1 MTAIA
6 GARASGRRRA
16 GSSPWLIAGQG
27 AAALAVSMG
36 IGRFVFTPILPLMH
50 AQAGLSSSAGAG
62 LATANYVGYLVG
74 ALAGILVPS
83 LVRSA
88 LVMRASIVALLATLA
103 LMPVTR
109 VDAVWLGL
117 RLIAGVC
124 TALIFIVAVSA
135 AISHLRGHGQ
145 HFVGWAF
152 GGVGAGIALSGVM
165 VLVVRVVGDWRAAWW
180 AAAGIASVL
189 AIGTWTLRPEP
200 APDASA
206 GAGGAGGARTR
217 RWFWALLA
225 SYSLEGVGYIIA
237 GTFLVAAIEQ
247 GNPGWAGSGA
257 WVLVGLAAVPA
268 PALWAGLRRRW
279 SWPSLLLA
287 ALVIQ
292 AVGIGLPAVVGGVAA
307 ALVSAFLFGVTFI
320 GIASM
325 ALAIGAHLR
334 VPRAVAVLTTGYSA
348 GQILGPLVVTPLLRD
363 GYHSALLVG
372 AGVVLAAA
380 VAAGVLRV
388 RFPHSVE
395 AA

>member
-1 MTAIA
+1 MAAIVGAHA
-6 GARASGRRRA
+6 GGLRRA
-16 GSSPWLIAGQG
+16 GSSPWLVVGQG

-36 IGRFVFTPILPLMH
+36 IGRFVFTPILPLMP

-74 ALAGILVPS
+74 ALAGIMVPS

-88 LVMRASIVALLATLA
+88 TVMRISIVVLLATLA

-109 VDAVWLGL
+109 VDGVWLGL
-117 RLIAGVC
+117 RLIAGVS
-124 TALIFIVAVSA
+124 TALIFMIAVSA
-135 AISHLRGHGQ
+135 TLSHLRGHGQ
-145 HFVGWAF
+145 HLIGWAF
-152 GGVGAGIALSGVM
+152 GGVGAGIALSGAM

-180 AAAGIASVL
+180 AAAGLAIVL
-189 AIGTWTLRPEP
+189 AIGTWTLRPEA
-200 APDASA
+200 APGASGGGGA
-206 GAGGAGGARTR
+206 AGGAGSR

-268 PALWAGLRRRW
+268 PALWAWLRGRW
-279 SWPSLLLA
+279 SWPSLLVA

-292 AVGIGLPAVVGGVAA
+292 AVGIALPAVVGGVAA
-307 ALVSAFLFGVTFI
+307 ALASAFLFGVTFI
-320 GIASM
+320 AIASM
-325 ALAIGAHLR
+325 ALAIGAHLQF
-334 VPRAVAVLTTGYSA
+334 PRAVAVLTTGYSA
-348 GQILGPLVVTPLLRD
+348 GQILGPLVVTPLLRH
-363 GYHSALLVG
+363 GYHQALLVG
-372 AGVVLAAA
+372 AVAVLAGA

-388 RFPHSVE
+388 RFPHSLEE
-395 AA
+395 A

>member
-6 GARASGRRRA
+6 GARAGGRRRA
-16 GSSPWLIAGQG
+16 GSSPWLVAGQG

-36 IGRFVFTPILPLMH
+36 IGRFVFTPILPVMH

-74 ALAGILVPS
+74 ALAGIFVPS

-88 LVMRASIVALLATLA
+88 VVMRVSIVVLLATLA

-109 VDAVWLGL
+109 VDGVWLGL
-117 RLIAGVC
+117 RLIAGVS
-124 TALIFIVAVSA
+124 TALIFMVAVSA

-189 AIGTWTLRPEP
+189 AIGTWTLRPEV

-206 GAGGAGGARTR
+206 VAGGAARTG
-217 RWFWALLA
+217 RWFAALLA

-268 PALWAGLRRRW
+268 PALWAWLRRRW

-292 AVGIGLPAVVGGVAA
+292 AVGIGLPAVVSGVAA

-334 VPRAVAVLTTGYSA
+334 VPRAVAVLTTGYSV

-363 GYHSALLVG
+363 GYHQALLVG
-372 AGVVLAAA
+372 AGVVVSAA

-395 AA
+395 AV